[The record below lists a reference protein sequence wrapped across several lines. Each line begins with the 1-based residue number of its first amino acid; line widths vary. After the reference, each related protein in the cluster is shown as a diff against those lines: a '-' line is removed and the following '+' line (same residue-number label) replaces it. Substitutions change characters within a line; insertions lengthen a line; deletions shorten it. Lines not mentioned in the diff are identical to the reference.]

1 MLLEQ
6 FSVEFWKT
14 KTKVSQQPFRAQ
26 VHIIVSQQELKVKTG
41 KCMKRGK
48 TRVTKSRVV

>member
-26 VHIIVSQQELKVKTG
+26 VYIIVSQQELKVKTG
-41 KCMKRGK
+41 NCVKRGK